1 MGCSSSHIPH
11 QKMINYREDSEN
23 ETSTTWDCR
32 GEPDGE
38 VCSNTSKDDQKKSDL
53 SKCPAHLF
61 VVSKTKQKIEVKPAK
76 TEDVLKLQKWWT
88 HWTGVDGVHFEK
100 GVIVAQKLL
109 GTFSRWFECTW
120 PFLTPRKGEITICQ
134 NNTFKIFGF
143 VRSVV
148 CEPSTLLSQV
158 DSWFECWMFFAR
170 MFSGFTY
177 FGHPLTTQDYDIT
190 WNDNM
195 EMVILKIIHDKYFNS
210 EHFAI

>member
-1 MGCSSSHIPH
+1 MKVCLTTVAVSYVYSWLGVCTTVYKQSDMGCSSSHIPH

-88 HWTGVDGVHFEK
+88 HWTGVDGGHFEK
-100 GVIVAQKLL
+100 GVIIAQRLL
-109 GTFSRWFECTW
+109 GTFSRWVECTW
-120 PFLTPRKGEITICQ
+120 PF
-134 NNTFKIFGF
+134 
-143 VRSVV
+143 
-148 CEPSTLLSQV
+148 
-158 DSWFECWMFFAR
+158 
-170 MFSGFTY
+170 
-177 FGHPLTTQDYDIT
+177 
-190 WNDNM
+190 
-195 EMVILKIIHDKYFNS
+195 
-210 EHFAI
+210 